1 MSDLYAVFGNPV
13 AHSRSPAIHGA
24 FARDTGQDIVYER
37 ILAPLD
43 GFAAAVDA
51 FRLAGGRGANVTLPF
66 KREAWQ
72 LATALS
78 ARAASA
84 EAVNTL
90 RFDRDGRVFGDN
102 TDGVGLVRDIEVNL
116 GQPLA
121 GARVLM
127 LGAGGAAAGVVLPLV
142 DAGVARLHVANRTA
156 ARAEALAARHA
167 ASPVSGGAL
176 DAIDGTFDLIVNA
189 TSASL
194 GAEVPSR
201 GRARLVPGGLC
212 YDMMYSAEPSA
223 FLSEAARAGARI
235 ADGIGML
242 VEQAAES
249 FFLWR
254 GVRPATGRLIA
265 ELAQPWRGSR
275 PGAGGAGAPARD
287 DMPQGSPGGSTVR

>member
-1 MSDLYAVFGNPV
+1 MRDRYAVFGNPV
-13 AHSRSPAIHGA
+13 AHSRSPAIHAA
-24 FARDTGQDIVYER
+24 FARDTGQDIGYER

-43 GFAAAVDA
+43 GFRAAVDA
-51 FRLAGGRGANVTLPF
+51 FRGEGGRGANVTLPF

-72 LATALS
+72 LATACS
-78 ARAASA
+78 DRAAVA

-90 RFDRDGRVFGDN
+90 RFDGDGGIFGDN
-102 TDGVGLVRDIEVNL
+102 TDGAGLVRDIEVNL

-142 DAGVARLHVANRTA
+142 EAGVRLLHVANRTA
-156 ARAEALAARHA
+156 ARAEVLAARHGG
-167 ASPVSGGAL
+167 SVVSGGAL
-176 DAIDGTFDLIVNA
+176 DAIEGTFDVIVNA

-194 GAEVPSR
+194 GADVPST
-201 GRARLVPGGLC
+201 GQARLVPGGLC
-212 YDMMYSAEPSA
+212 YDMMYSAEPSP
-223 FLSEAARAGARI
+223 FLFEAARSGARI

-254 GVRPATGRLIA
+254 GVRPGTGRLLA
-265 ELAQPWRGSR
+265 ELAQPWRGRR
-275 PGAGGAGAPARD
+275 PGH
-287 DMPQGSPGGSTVR
+287 

>member
-1 MSDLYAVFGNPV
+1 MTDRYAVFGNPV
-13 AHSRSPAIHGA
+13 AHSRSPAIHAA
-24 FARDTGQDIVYER
+24 FARETGQDISYGR

-43 GFAAAVDA
+43 GFRAAVDA
-51 FRLAGGRGANVTLPF
+51 FRGEGGRGANVTLPF

-72 LATALS
+72 LADACS
-78 ARAASA
+78 ARAGAA

-90 RFDRDGRVFGDN
+90 RFEADGSVFGDN

-127 LGAGGAAAGVVLPLV
+127 LGAGGAAAGVVLPLLE
-142 DAGVARLHVANRTA
+142 AGIGLLHVANRTA
-156 ARAEALAARHA
+156 VRAEALAARHRT
-167 ASPVSGGAL
+167 SVVSGGAL
-176 DAIDGTFDLIVNA
+176 EAIGGEFDLIVNA

-194 GAEVPSR
+194 GTDAPST
-201 GRARLVPGGLC
+201 GRARLVMGGLC
-212 YDMMYSAEPSA
+212 YDMMYSAEPSP
-223 FLSEAARAGARI
+223 FLAEAARRGARI

-254 GVRPATGRLIA
+254 GVRPGTRAL
-265 ELAQPWRGSR
+265 LASLGQPWRGSR
-275 PGAGGAGAPARD
+275 LAG
-287 DMPQGSPGGSTVR
+287 

>member
-1 MSDLYAVFGNPV
+1 MSDRYAVFGNPV
-13 AHSRSPAIHGA
+13 AHSRSPAIHAA
-24 FARDTGQDIVYER
+24 FARDTGQDIDYER

-43 GFAAAVDA
+43 GFAAAVEA
-51 FRLAGGRGANVTLPF
+51 FRRAGGRGANVTLPF

-72 LATALS
+72 LATVLS
-78 ARAASA
+78 PRAASA

-90 RFDRDGRVFGDN
+90 RFDPDGGVFGDN
-102 TDGVGLVRDIEVNL
+102 TDGVGLVRDIEANL
-116 GQPLA
+116 GQSLA

-142 DAGVARLHVANRTA
+142 EAGVGRLHVANRTA

-167 ASPVSGGAL
+167 GSPVSGGAL

-194 GAEVPSR
+194 GAEAPSI

-223 FLSEAARAGARI
+223 FLADAARAGARI

-254 GVRPATGRLIA
+254 GVRPLTAALLAGM
-265 ELAQPWRGSR
+265 AQPWRGTCPS
-275 PGAGGAGAPARD
+275 GD
-287 DMPQGSPGGSTVR
+287 GSGC

>member
-1 MSDLYAVFGNPV
+1 MTDRYAVFGNPV
-13 AHSRSPAIHGA
+13 AHSRSPVIHAA
-24 FARDTGQDIVYER
+24 FARETGQDMVYER

-43 GFAAAVDA
+43 GFRAAVDA
-51 FRLAGGRGANVTLPF
+51 FRGQGGRGANVTLPF

-72 LATALS
+72 LADACS

-90 RFDRDGRVFGDN
+90 RFEADGRVFGDN

-127 LGAGGAAAGVVLPLV
+127 LGAGGAAAGVVLPLL
-142 DAGVARLHVANRTA
+142 DAGVRRLHVANRTA
-156 ARAEALAARHA
+156 ARAEALAARHRG
-167 ASPVSGGAL
+167 SVVSGGGL
-176 DAIDGTFDLIVNA
+176 EAIEGEFDLIVNA

-194 GAEVPSR
+194 GADAPST
-201 GRARLVPGGLC
+201 GRARLVPDGLC
-212 YDMMYSAEPSA
+212 YDMMYSTEPSA
-223 FLSEAARAGARI
+223 FLAEAARSGARI

-254 GVRPATGRLIA
+254 GVRPGTQALLTSMG
-265 ELAQPWRGSR
+265 QSWRGSR
-275 PGAGGAGAPARD
+275 LAG
-287 DMPQGSPGGSTVR
+287 

>member
-1 MSDLYAVFGNPV
+1 MTDRYAVFGNPV
-13 AHSRSPAIHGA
+13 AHSRSPAIHAA
-24 FARDTGQDIVYER
+24 FARETGQDISYGR

-43 GFAAAVDA
+43 GFRAAVDA
-51 FRLAGGRGANVTLPF
+51 FRGEGGRGANVTLPF

-72 LATALS
+72 LADACS
-78 ARAASA
+78 ARAGSA

-90 RFDRDGRVFGDN
+90 RFEADGSVFGDN

-127 LGAGGAAAGVVLPLV
+127 LGAGGAAAGVVLPLL
-142 DAGVARLHVANRTA
+142 DAGIGLLHVANRTA
-156 ARAEALAARHA
+156 ARAEALAARHRT
-167 ASPVSGGAL
+167 SVVSGGAL
-176 DAIDGTFDLIVNA
+176 EAIGGEFDLIVNA

-194 GAEVPSR
+194 GTEAPST

-212 YDMMYSAEPSA
+212 YDMMYSAEPSP
-223 FLSEAARAGARI
+223 FLAEAARRGARI

-254 GVRPATGRLIA
+254 GVRPGTRAL
-265 ELAQPWRGSR
+265 LASMGQPWRDSR
-275 PGAGGAGAPARD
+275 PAG
-287 DMPQGSPGGSTVR
+287 

>member
-1 MSDLYAVFGNPV
+1 MSDRYAVFGNPV
-13 AHSRSPAIHGA
+13 AHSRSPAIHAG
-24 FARDTGQDIVYER
+24 FARETGQDIAYER

-43 GFAAAVDA
+43 GFAAAVEA
-51 FRLAGGRGANVTLPF
+51 FRGEGGRGANVTLPF

-72 LATALS
+72 LATACS

-90 RFDRDGRVFGDN
+90 RFDADGGIFGDN

-127 LGAGGAAAGVVLPLV
+127 LGAGGAAAGVVLPLLE
-142 DAGVARLHVANRTA
+142 AGVRLLHVGNRTA

-167 ASPVSGGAL
+167 GSPVSGGAL
-176 DAIDGTFDLIVNA
+176 EAIDGTFDVIVNA

-194 GAEVPSR
+194 GSEAPSI
-201 GRARLVPGGLC
+201 GQARLVPGGLC

-223 FLSEAARAGARI
+223 FLADAGRGGARI

-254 GVRPATGRLIA
+254 GVRPGTARLLA
-265 ELAQPWRGSR
+265 GLAQPWRGSR
-275 PGAGGAGAPARD
+275 PGR
-287 DMPQGSPGGSTVR
+287 

>member
-1 MSDLYAVFGNPV
+1 MSDRYAVFGNPV
-13 AHSRSPAIHGA
+13 AHSRSPAIHAA
-24 FARDTGQDIVYER
+24 FARDTGQDIAYER

-43 GFAAAVDA
+43 GFAAAVHA
-51 FRLAGGRGANVTLPF
+51 FRSEGGRGANVTLPF

-72 LATALS
+72 LATACS
-78 ARAASA
+78 PRAAAA

-90 RFDRDGRVFGDN
+90 RFDPDGSVFGDN
-102 TDGVGLVRDIEVNL
+102 TDGAGLVRDIQDNL

-142 DAGVARLHVANRTA
+142 EAGVGLLHVANRTA

-167 ASPVSGGAL
+167 GAPVSGGAL
-176 DAIDGTFDLIVNA
+176 EAIDGEFDLIVNA

-194 GAEVPSR
+194 GTEAPAT
-201 GRARLVPGGLC
+201 GKARLAPGGLC
-212 YDMMYSAEPSA
+212 YDMMYSAEPSP
-223 FLSEAARAGARI
+223 FLAGAAREGARI

-254 GVRPATGRLIA
+254 GVRPATGGL
-265 ELAQPWRGSR
+265 QPWRGRR
-275 PGAGGAGAPARD
+275 PGH
-287 DMPQGSPGGSTVR
+287 